1 MYYLEK
7 NQSLCESFNESN
19 LRLRTR
25 KSKKNNIFYQ
35 IN

>member
-25 KSKKNNIFYQ
+25 KSKKK
-35 IN
+35 